1 MNYRLTITSSAMR
14 EINRSAILEII
25 RRESPIARST
35 IAHRL
40 NVSLPTV
47 MRIVD
52 ELVKEGFVR
61 LHGGTEWSGGRRRP
75 LLEFNAEG
83 HIILGVDMGGTKIY
97 GALSDLGGNILD
109 EIHIAQHGTNGEDSY
124 NRLTT
129 LIDKLLASPKLAETQ
144 VHGIGVGAP
153 GITLHRQG
161 VVTWA
166 NTLHWKDFPLKQ
178 RLSQRYLLP
187 ITVDNDVNLAAM
199 GELWFGA
206 GQNTQNMVLVAIGTG
221 IGAGIIIDGALYR
234 GASEASGEIGNML
247 PGREFLGN
255 NFQDFGALESVASGT
270 GIAERARRALKTK
283 LTPLELD
290 DLSAEDVFEAA
301 REKQDWAVQIINETV
316 DYLALAIANLAVAF
330 DPELIILGGGVSRS
344 AEMLVKPILQRME
357 GTIPTLP
364 KLVVSSLGLRAGV
377 MGAITNVLHNTANFY
392 VVHKL
397 S

>member
-1 MNYRLTITSSAMR
+1 MTYRITITSSAMR

-40 NVSLPTV
+40 GVSLPTV

-52 ELVKEGFVR
+52 GLIDEGFVR
-61 LHGGTEWSGGRRRP
+61 QFGDSEWSGGRRRP

-83 HIILGVDMGGTKIY
+83 HLILGVDMGGTKIY

-109 EIHIAQHGTNGEDSY
+109 EFNVAQHGANGEDSF

-129 LIDKLLASPKLAETQ
+129 LIDSLLASPKLAGRQ

-153 GITLHRQG
+153 GITLHREG
-161 VVTWA
+161 IVTWA

-178 RLSQRYLLP
+178 RLNDRYHLP

-234 GASEASGEIGNML
+234 GATEASGEIGNML

-255 NFQDFGALESVASGT
+255 NYQDFGALESVASGT
-270 GIAERARRALKTK
+270 GIADRARMKLKDK
-283 LTPLELD
+283 LAAEDLEN
-290 DLSAEDVFEAA
+290 LSAEDVFEAA
-301 REKQDWAVQIINETV
+301 KLKHEWALTIITETV
-316 DYLALAIANLAVAF
+316 DYLAIAIANLAVAF

-344 AEMLVKPILQRME
+344 AEMLIKPILQRIE

-364 KLVVSSLGLRAGV
+364 RLVVSSLGLRAGV
-377 MGAITNVLHNTANFY
+377 MGAITNVLHNTSNFY